1 MAYLL
6 LGKVLDGAP
15 GVKKEGTAYL
25 IAEEVDATVF
35 ISLGQET
42 LQIQRLSRVELGSD
56 HLRVTTHKGEV
67 FFFPPEQVAGFKFG
81 APERASRPSA
91 GFR

>member
-1 MAYLL
+1 MAFLL
-6 LGKVLDGAP
+6 LGKILDGAP
-15 GVKKEGTAYL
+15 GVKKEGTVFL
-25 IAEEVDATVF
+25 IAEEVDATAF
-35 ISLGQET
+35 ISLGQEV

-56 HLRVTTHKGEV
+56 FLRLTTHKGEA
-67 FFFPPEQVAGFKFG
+67 FFFPPEEVVGFKFG